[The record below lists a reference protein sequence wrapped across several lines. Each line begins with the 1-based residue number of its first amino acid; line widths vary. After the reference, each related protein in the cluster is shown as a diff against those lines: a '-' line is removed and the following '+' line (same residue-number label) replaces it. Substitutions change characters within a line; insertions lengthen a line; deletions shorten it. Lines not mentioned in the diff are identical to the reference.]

1 MVHENKKSESIKKA
15 NLQILSQKD
24 LFQVF
29 FEQEFPQEEKEKI
42 NKMNT
47 DEPFNNEFKPKNMKI
62 ESAFDI
68 IFDPNYKE

>member
-1 MVHENKKSESIKKA
+1 MVHENKQSESIKKA

-29 FEQEFPQEEKEKI
+29 FEQEFPQVEKENI

-47 DEPFNNEFKPKNMKI
+47 DEPFKNEFKP
-62 ESAFDI
+62 
-68 IFDPNYKE
+68 